1 MNDKPAAPDG
11 LDRRLARLMS
21 TLDAAPGFEARLGAR
36 LAAERRLPDAA
47 AREGARAAAIRAQAA
62 EIARLRQAFRARLVL
77 TMAAAAGAAGPVW
90 LVARLLADGLAA
102 LPASAAP
109 WLAVASFAALAGWI
123 GTLHARLERGEPVLA
138 A

>member
-1 MNDKPAAPDG
+1 MNDKPLAADG

-21 TLDAAPGFEARLGAR
+21 TLDAAPGFEARLAAR
-36 LAAERRLPDAA
+36 LAAERRIPDAA
-47 AREGARAAAIRAQAA
+47 AREHAREAAIRARAA
-62 EIARLRQAFRARLVL
+62 EVERLRRALRARLVL
-77 TMAAAAGAAGPVW
+77 MAATAAGAAGPVW

-109 WLAVASFAALAGWI
+109 WLALASFAALAAWI
-123 GTLHARLERGEPVLA
+123 GTLHLRLERGEPVLA